1 MTKKE
6 ASGINVFELFATLVL
21 DDSDYNKKLGDAAGK
36 AQSVGSGI
44 GGKLATGLKAAAK
57 VGTAAITATGT
68 AVVTM
73 GKQSVEAYGNYEQL
87 VGGVETLFGAG
98 GKNIEEYAASVNK
111 SVDEI
116 KDEYEALIAAQ
127 TTVFNNAKAAYTDA
141 GVSMNKYMEVATST
155 AAVAVSSLG
164 GNTQAAAE
172 LVDMAIKDMSDNA
185 NKMGSDMTSV
195 MNAYQGFSKQN
206 YTMLDNLKLGYGG
219 TKEEMERLL
228 ATANELNAQQGKNT
242 QYQIDNYAD
251 IVEAIH
257 LVQEQMG
264 ITGTTAAEASETI
277 QGSISSAKAAWENW
291 LTALGDENAD
301 LDARTDELVDTFET
315 AFKNLLPVAERILE
329 SLGKVMQEKGP
340 DVISKLAET
349 LVENIPDIVVVA
361 GRMAVALIDG
371 LLKGIAKAAVKV
383 KTAIKNLFG
392 GTDTAEK
399 ESSSGE
405 TYGGHSG
412 SFAKGLSRVPYDDF
426 PARLHRNEAVL
437 TASQADEW
445 RSGNS
450 RGTATYVTNNYN
462 MTVDAKNVKEINDM
476 ARIANNRRVT
486 RRMGVS

>member
-1 MTKKE
+1 M
-6 ASGINVFELFATLVL
+6 

-36 AQSVGSGI
+36 AQSVGSG
-44 GGKLATGLKAAAK
+44 LKAAAM
-57 VGTAAITATGT
+57 VGSAAISATST
-68 AVVTM
+68 AVAAI

-111 SVDEI
+111 SVNEI

-164 GNTQAAAE
+164 GDTQAAAE

-219 TKEEMERLL
+219 TGKEMERLL

-257 LVQEQMG
+257 LVQDQMG

-277 QGSISSAKAAWENW
+277 QGSVSSAKAAWENW

-392 GTDTAEK
+392 GTDTTEK
-399 ESSSGE
+399 ESSSGK
-405 TYGGHSG
+405 TYDTSGG
-412 SFAKGLSRVPYDDF
+412 SFAKGLNRVPYDDF

-450 RGTATYVTNNYN
+450 RGAATYVTNNYN